1 MAKQITN
8 VIVKDYASWLVG
20 FNSAADMRT
29 QAGVTNPRIYQNVS
43 NPNDVV
49 VVLDVADAAKAKA
62 LMSSDD
68 IKAAMAKAGVVSH
81 VSTNVVE

>member
-8 VIVKDYASWLVG
+8 VIVKDYASWLPG
-20 FNSAADMRT
+20 FNSAAEMRT
-29 QAGVTNPRIYQNVS
+29 QAGVTNPRIYQNVTD
-43 NPNDVV
+43 PNDVV
-49 VVLDVADAAKAKA
+49 IVLDVADAAKARA
-62 LMSSDD
+62 LMSSDE